1 MTSAS
6 SRLGEK
12 AGDTCSSHFPLKL
25 CNWPGRLLNCS
36 FCFKSSFG
44 LQLMV
49 DRSSL
54 KLLAPI
60 GHEAI
65 RLFYSLS
72 LWDTWK
78 DEIALG
84 FFIHAQLGQ
93 SLKS

>member
-1 MTSAS
+1 
-6 SRLGEK
+6 
-12 AGDTCSSHFPLKL
+12 
-25 CNWPGRLLNCS
+25 
-36 FCFKSSFG
+36 
-44 LQLMV
+44 MV

-65 RLFYSLS
+65 TLFYSLS

-84 FFIHAQLGQ
+84 YFIHAQLGQ